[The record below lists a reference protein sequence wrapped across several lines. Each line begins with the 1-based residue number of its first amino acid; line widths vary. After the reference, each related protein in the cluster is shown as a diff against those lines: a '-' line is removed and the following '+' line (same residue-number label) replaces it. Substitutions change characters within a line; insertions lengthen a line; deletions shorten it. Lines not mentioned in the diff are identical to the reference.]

1 MPRIFKFSKFAL
13 KLFVPHASEL
23 TDMKIYIYT
32 DNFDIAYVVTSG
44 FKINVNEVGIVIPQ
58 NAVNNMSDGIIN
70 YRIEGYLNGEFYM
83 EQRQSN
89 YFLKTPS
96 FEIEDT
102 NIIAIS
108 TEFVDEGNYKMIIKA
123 SEYNVDGLS
132 QVEIDATTFA
142 EEKYE
147 EGNVAGIEIG
157 KEVQKAKLT
166 GITITENG
174 IYSREDGYNEI
185 HVEVPDLNGDYQTGY
200 DAGYVDGEYRG
211 FNNGYTAGETDQKDK
226 LESISITENGT
237 YTREDGYNEV
247 IVNVEGGSG
256 DCSDIENAK
265 EITITENGVYTTKYT
280 DIVTGDDNFKSCATL
295 INSVY
300 DTGIKPN
307 SNTKVELWWNNITAT
322 QDNFECFI
330 FGTQDPAWKLM
341 WTQEL
346 PSNFFVAEIN
356 NRWFSFEFPY
366 KGWHHI
372 IMSYEDGIIM
382 NGKKIDTG
390 DFMSNLENEIEQTI
404 YINGNPSSPHNFING
419 QYGMIKIT
427 KDGETTTIIP
437 TAEGFLNT
445 NTGEYLTQ
453 VEDGQYV
460 FIEEIDYDKGDLF
473 KTVIVNV
480 PDFNG
485 DWSTGFEE
493 GRNMGYDEGLI
504 EGENNIKNN
513 ITQITINKNGV
524 YDLTPKK
531 YLYMDDDRFKLFEGG
546 YVGNCCKIVFKVL
559 SPGADIIYGG
569 QYKIYMEDMS
579 HITVAWGVCGGTF
592 EIEENEWNTIE
603 IFGYNVVINGV
614 FHEMEVISEISNKSM
629 LYLGDTNYNGG
640 VFMFNEFSFWE
651 TQDAFLSNETPDYIV
666 SPSLNCVRIDE
677 KNGHWFNSPNLN
689 NGASAYPEIDQPSEY
704 GWNKVDVMVKPKL
717 PNGVKFANASI
728 LGDFPDDYDFSE
740 VKNFSQ
746 MFSTITGMTSIPMI
760 DTSNATTMASMF
772 EYCRF
777 LKEVPLMSTENV
789 TNMYRMFKEC
799 DKLENIPHFNTS
811 KCKEFDEM
819 FYGCESLK
827 TIPQLDTSNATSLV
841 DTFYGCT
848 NITTL
853 PALDCTSLI
862 NGNYISSG
870 LDNLVEFGGWLN
882 LKEGSKIDN
891 LKYLSYNSC
900 RNIINGLATVSASDK
915 QYLYVSQEFLD
926 TAGYSLIAQ
935 AERKNWVVK
944 KY

>member
-1 MPRIFKFSKFAL
+1 MPRIFKMSKFLLKLYVPNADKIQDL
-13 KLFVPHASEL
+13 KLF
-23 TDMKIYIYT
+23 IYT
-32 DNFDIAYVVTSG
+32 DNYNLAAEISEGIKVEGNIVNVV
-44 FKINVNEVGIVIPQ
+44 VQ
-58 NAVNNMSDGIIN
+58 NYAVCNLNDGIIN
-70 YRIEGYLNGEFYM
+70 YIAKGNIEGREYIIE
-83 EQRQSN
+83 RQSN
-89 YFLKTPS
+89 YYLKSPS
-96 FEIEDT
+96 DYT
-102 NIIAIS
+102 SCDIIDI
-108 TEFVDEGNYKMIIKA
+108 TEKFIDGGEGIMTLKA
-123 SEYNVDGLS
+123 SDFGVDGFGS
-132 QVEIDATTFA
+132 VKIDATEYG

-147 EGNVAGIEIG
+147 EGKQE
-157 KEVQKAKLT
+157 
-166 GITITENG
+166 
-174 IYSREDGYNEI
+174 
-185 HVEVPDLNGDYQTGY
+185 
-200 DAGYVDGEYRG
+200 
-211 FNNGYTAGETDQKDK
+211 QKDK
-226 LESISITENGT
+226 LESITITENGVYDREDGYYEVIVDISDTNGSYDEGYDMGYQNGYISGEEMGISLGKEFQKDLLESITITENGT
-237 YTREDGYNEV
+237 YTKEDGYNEV
-247 IVNVEGGSG
+247 IVNIEQEGGG
-256 DCSDIENAK
+256 INPDTLR
-265 EITITENGVYTTKYT
+265 EITITENGVYTTKYS
-280 DIVTGDDNFKSCATL
+280 DIVIGVDNFKSCATL

-300 DTGIKPN
+300 DSGIKPN
-307 SNTKVELWWNNITAT
+307 SNIKVELWWNNISAT
-322 QDNFECFI
+322 QENSECFI
-330 FGTQDPAWKLM
+330 FGTQDPTWKIMHRSSDPETL
-341 WTQEL
+341 
-346 PSNFFVAEIN
+346 FVAEIN

-372 IMSYEDGIIM
+372 IMSYEDGLII
-382 NGKKIDTG
+382 NGEKIDG
-390 DFMSNLENEIEQTI
+390 VFLSNLENEIEQTI
-404 YINGNPSSPHNFING
+404 YINGNPSTTHNFING

-453 VEDGQYV
+453 VEEGQYV

-480 PDFNG
+480 PDVNG

-493 GRNMGYDEGLI
+493 GRNIGYDEGLT

-513 ITQITINKNGV
+513 ITQITITENGV

-569 QYKIYMEDMS
+569 QYKIEMVDMN
-579 HITVAWGVCGGTF
+579 HIAVAWGVCGGTF
-592 EIEENEWNTIE
+592 EIEENEWNTVE
-603 IFGYNVVINGV
+603 IFGYTVVINGV
-614 FHEMEVISEISNKSM
+614 IHEMEKIRDISSKSM
-629 LYLGDTNYNGG
+629 LYLGDANYNGG

-666 SPSLNCVRIDE
+666 SPSYNCVRIDE
-677 KNGHWFNSPNLN
+677 KDGNWFNTPNLN
-689 NGASAYPEIDQPSEY
+689 DGASAYPEIDQPSEY

-728 LGDFPDDYDFSE
+728 VGDFPDDYDFSE
-740 VKNFSQ
+740 VRNFSQ

-760 DTSNATTMASMF
+760 VTSNATTMSSMF

-777 LKEVPLMSTENV
+777 LKEVPLMNTENV

-811 KCKEFDEM
+811 KCTEFDEM

-827 TIPQLDTSNATSLV
+827 TIPQLDTSKATSLYY
-841 DTFYGCT
+841 TFYGCT

-882 LKEGSKIDN
+882 LKVGSRIDN

-900 RNIINGLATVSASDK
+900 RNIINGLATVSASNT

-935 AERKNWVVK
+935 AESKNWVVK
-944 KY
+944 KS